1 MSDNKITEKIT
12 DTISETVTNVFKKSG
27 LSDKLDRLGLYFVVP
42 VVGIIICGFCGF
54 QLLSEQNTKNKNEN
68 MVLNNVNRDL
78 LINLNEKLDTLY
90 EKISDIE
97 KKLSEK
103 LEKQQ
108 NAITSISELPI
119 LNICKEKPISSC
131 SSNISIFMEESPA
144 KPLINLDENHI
155 NNYEERTEDW
165 IEPKDIE
172 DDELI
177 NECYDAL
184 PLNGVKKLTGIKS
197 FLWYVN

>member
-27 LSDKLDRLGLYFVVP
+27 LSDKLDKLSFYFVVP
-42 VVGIIICGFCGF
+42 VVGIIICGFCSF
-54 QLLSEQNTKNKNEN
+54 QILSEQNTKNKNEN
-68 MVLNNVNRDL
+68 LVLNSINRDL
-78 LINLNEKLDTLY
+78 IINLTHKIDDLC

-97 KKLSEK
+97 KKFSEK

-108 NAITSISELPI
+108 TAITSISELPL

-131 SSNISIFMEESPA
+131 SSNISILMEESPV
-144 KPLINLDENHI
+144 KPQINVDDNYV
-155 NNYEERTEDW
+155 NNYEERTDGW

-177 NECYDAL
+177 NECYDAM